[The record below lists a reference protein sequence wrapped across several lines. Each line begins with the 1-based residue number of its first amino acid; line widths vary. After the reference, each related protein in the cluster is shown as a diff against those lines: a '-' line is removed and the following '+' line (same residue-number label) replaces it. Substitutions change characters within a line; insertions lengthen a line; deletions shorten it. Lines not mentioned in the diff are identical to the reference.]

1 MTTAGPRRVPQGRAK
16 IDNNRTLVAQLELT
30 DLTPSKQLLM
40 MKLYTVPM
48 VGLLP
53 VAPCS
58 MLSGGLQFIA
68 VFCYSRFNYPC
79 TRYEKPDHPVKNTT
93 QRVVGLAAGTHEPHG
108 QNEHP
113 VVVNRD
119 TLLRHCTI
127 IERSHLP

>member
-79 TRYEKPDHPVKNTT
+79 TRYEKPDHPCEKYYTT
-93 QRVVGLAAGTHEPHG
+93 RCRARSGYSRASRAKRTSSSSEQGYIAAALH
-108 QNEHP
+108 N
-113 VVVNRD
+113 N
-119 TLLRHCTI
+119 
-127 IERSHLP
+127 